1 MSQPGTPER
10 PLTVAV
16 VGAGPSGFYAVDAL
30 LKAPGLS
37 VRVDLFDRLPT
48 PYGLVRGGVSPDH
61 QKIKAVTAVYEK
73 TALDPRVRFFGNV
86 KLGRDLT
93 VEELRARY
101 DKILYAVGCESD
113 RHMEIPGEGLVG
125 SQSATEFVG
134 WYNGHP
140 DHRLLTFDLSCGA
153 VAVIGVGNVAMDVT
167 RLLACDPESL
177 AKTDITDHALEAL
190 RKSSV
195 KTIWLL
201 GRRGPAEAA
210 YSSAEIEEIGELS
223 AADLVVDPAEAVVA
237 EISQGALGD
246 PVVKKK
252 VECVQ
257 KHAALGEGS
266 KPRKIRLRFLTSPAE
281 IVGEDG
287 RVGALRIE
295 KNKLVPDGKGGV
307 KSVGTGEFETL
318 PVGLVLRSVGY
329 RGIPIPGVP
338 FDEKAGRIANDAGR
352 VTSGPG
358 GAPLAGEYV
367 VGWAKRGPS
376 GLIGTNRA
384 DSVATVALMLEDWK
398 AGKFPERAVDAAPDS
413 IVRLLEGKG
422 AAYVTFSQWKELDKL
437 ELAAGA
443 AHGKIREKFVR
454 VEDMLAALGTASR
467 SANAAPGS
475 GDSASSTSS
484 ASDPRRDG
492 STAA

>member
-1 MSQPGTPER
+1 MSRPGTPER

-16 VGAGPSGFYAVDAL
+16 VGAGPSGFYAVEAL

-61 QKIKAVTAVYEK
+61 QKIKSVTVVYEK

-101 DKILYAVGCESD
+101 DKIIYAVGCESD
-113 RHMEIPGEGLVG
+113 RHMEIPGEGLAG
-125 SQSATEFVG
+125 SHSATEFVG

-140 DHRLLTFDLSCGA
+140 DHRHRTFDLSCAA
-153 VAVIGVGNVAMDVT
+153 VAIVGVGNVAMDVT
-167 RLLACDPESL
+167 RILACDPESL
-177 AKTDITDHALEAL
+177 VKTDITDHALDAL
-190 RKSSV
+190 RKSGV

-210 YSSAEIEEIGELS
+210 YSPVEIEEIGELS
-223 AADLVVDPAEAVVA
+223 TADLVVEPAEAVVDEVSTGELA
-237 EISQGALGD
+237 DAA
-246 PVVKKK
+246 VKKK
-252 VECVQ
+252 VEYVQ
-257 KHAALGEGS
+257 RHAALGAGA
-266 KPRKIRLRFLTSPAE
+266 KPKKVRLRFRASPVE

-287 RVGALRIE
+287 RVKALRIE
-295 KNKLVPDGKGGV
+295 LNRLVSDGKGGV

-329 RGIPIPGVP
+329 RGIPVPGVP
-338 FDEKAGRIANDAGR
+338 FDEKAGRIANAAGR
-352 VTSGPG
+352 VTGGAG

-384 DSVATVALMLEDWK
+384 DSVATVALLLEDWK
-398 AGKFPERAVDAAPDS
+398 AGKFPDRAVDADPGS
-413 IVRLLEGKG
+413 IVKLLAAKG
-422 AAYVTFSQWKELDKL
+422 AAHVTFSQWKALDKL
-437 ELAAGA
+437 ELANGA
-443 AHGKIREKFVR
+443 ARGKIREKFTR
-454 VEDMLAALGTASR
+454 VEDMIAALGP
-467 SANAAPGS
+467 AA
-475 GDSASSTSS
+475 
-484 ASDPRRDG
+484 
-492 STAA
+492 

>member
-10 PLTVAV
+10 PLAVAV
-16 VGAGPSGFYAVDAL
+16 VGAGPSGFYAVEAL
-30 LKAPGLS
+30 LKAPGLH

-48 PYGLVRGGVSPDH
+48 PYGLVRGGVAPDH
-61 QKIKAVTAVYEK
+61 QKIKSVTAVYEK

-93 VEELRARY
+93 VDDLRARY
-101 DKILYAVGCESD
+101 DKIIYAVGCESD
-113 RHMEIPGEGLVG
+113 RHMEIPGENLAG
-125 SQSATEFVG
+125 SHSATEFVG

-140 DHRLLTFDLSCGA
+140 DHRHWGFDLSCDA
-153 VAVIGVGNVAMDVT
+153 VAVVGVGNVAMDVT
-167 RLLACDPESL
+167 RVLACDPESL
-177 AKTDITDHALEAL
+177 AKTDITDHALDAL
-190 RKSSV
+190 RRSRV

-210 YSSAEIEEIGELS
+210 YSPAEIEEIGELTT
-223 AADLVVDPAEAVVA
+223 ADLVAEPDEAALDAVSSG
-237 EISQGALGD
+237 ELSD

-252 VECVQ
+252 VEYVQ
-257 KHAALGEGS
+257 KHAALGPGS
-266 KPRKIRLRFLTSPAE
+266 KERKVRLRFRVSPAE

-287 RVGALRIE
+287 RVKALRIE

-307 KSVGTGEFETL
+307 KSVGAGEFETL

-329 RGIPIPGVP
+329 RGIPVPGVP
-338 FDEKAGRIANDAGR
+338 FDDKSGHIANAAGR
-352 VTSGPG
+352 VTAEAG
-358 GAPLAGEYV
+358 GAPLTGEYV

-398 AGKFPERAVDAAPDS
+398 AGKLPERPIDAAPES
-413 IVRLLEGKG
+413 IVALLKVKG
-422 AAYVTFSQWKELDKL
+422 AMPVLFAQWKTLDKL

-443 AHGKIREKFVR
+443 ARGKIREKFTR
-454 VEDMLAALGTASR
+454 VEEMIAALDHS
-467 SANAAPGS
+467 S
-475 GDSASSTSS
+475 GL
-484 ASDPRRDG
+484 PPKPKNN
-492 STAA
+492 